1 MNHHVL
7 ESNIKEI
14 ILSENPVLNI
24 STGNLVLIHKY
35 VKEFLIENKKTLI
48 LDHEDA
54 LKSLNDKIGNV
65 FGPLLKLWTVMEEE
79 SRSLWGI
86 LPN

>member
-7 ESNIKEI
+7 ERNIKGK
-14 ILSENPVLNI
+14 ILSENPVPNI
-24 STGNLVLIHKY
+24 SRGHLVLIHKY
-35 VKEFLIENKKTLI
+35 VKEFLIENKNTLI

-54 LKSLNDKIGNV
+54 LKSLHDKIGNV

-79 SRSLWGI
+79 RRSL
-86 LPN
+86 